1 MKTWKE
7 LLAEKK
13 ALSTSEKE
21 KVEPQTTEGN
31 KKTLKE
37 LLAELAKQKQKIP
50 ISTEE
55 KEEKKKEEKKE
66 SFALVVEYDKDQ
78 QMAIELAKAGKSF
91 CLIGAAGS
99 GKTTVERAIV
109 QALLENM
116 DQEERKPTH
125 IFRVQGT
132 AQKIEAPALA
142 VVAYTRIAS
151 GNSRKAITKDPILKE
166 RVFHNITTI
175 HNLLEYRPTFFWDET
190 KQKETMRFIPNRT
203 SSDPLTTRTILF
215 EEASMNDL
223 ILWEKVYDAMASN
236 TQVIFIGDINQ
247 LPPVFGVSILNI
259 ALVQLPIVELRTIYR
274 QASDS
279 SVLANAHRIL
289 KGDMVECDKDFQIL
303 EGDNLQHG
311 QYKMSQII
319 RNSMAKWHKT
329 GEYNPET
336 DIFLSPFNEQPLGTT
351 NLNNNIAQLVNN
363 KAVVWEIIAGVRKFY
378 LAVGDKIMYNKQVG
392 IVTRICP
399 NGLYAGSKKPKHP
412 SVHLSRSGVMMAN
425 DSLDDLDTDEDDGLA
440 NFKIDLDSLN
450 KEDVEELSR
459 QSSAIIDIKLTDTE
473 EELSLSKTGEM
484 ASTVFSL
491 AYALTVHKA
500 QGCEWRKVFL
510 ILHKDHSVMAFRE
523 LLYTAV
529 TRAQEQVVIIGKK
542 FMVEKAIKT
551 PRAKGN
557 TVQEKIEY
565 FNANMTIN
573 GVNCVKY

>member
-7 LLAEKK
+7 LLEEKK
-13 ALSTSEKE
+13 AVRLEKE
-21 KVEPQTTEGN
+21 KEIKVEERKG
-31 KKTLKE
+31 KTLKE
-37 LLAELAKQKQKIP
+37 MLAELTAKKVQAPK
-50 ISTEE
+50 
-55 KEEKKKEEKKE
+55 KEEEKKE
-66 SFALVVEYDKDQ
+66 SFSLIVEYDKDQ

-109 QALLENM
+109 QALLDNM
-116 DQEERKPTH
+116 DQEERRPVH
-125 IFRVQGT
+125 VFRIQGT
-132 AQKIEAPALA
+132 SQKVEAPAIA
-142 VVAYTRIAS
+142 VVAFTRIAS
-151 GNSRKAITKDPILKE
+151 GNSRKAITKDPTLKE
-166 RVFHNITTI
+166 RVFHNVTTI
-175 HNLLEYRPTFFWDET
+175 HNLLEYRPTFFWDEA

-203 SSDPLTTRTILF
+203 SVDPLTTRTILF

-223 ILWEKVYDAMASN
+223 ILWEKIYDAMASN
-236 TQVIFIGDINQ
+236 TQVIFVGDINQ
-247 LPPVFGVSILNI
+247 LPPVMGCSILNV

-274 QASDS
+274 QAGDS

-289 KGDMVECDKDFQIL
+289 RGEMVECDKDFQIL

-319 RNSMAKWHKT
+319 RNSMIKWFKT

-351 NLNNNIAQLVNN
+351 NINSNIAQLVND
-363 KAVVWEIIAGVRKFY
+363 KAIVWEIIAGIRKFY
-378 LAVGDKIMYNKQVG
+378 LAVGDKIMYNKQIGV
-392 IVTRICP
+392 VTRICP

-412 SVHLSRSGVMMAN
+412 SVHLSRFGVMLAD
-425 DSLDDLDTDEDDGLA
+425 DSLDDLDIDMEDDGLA
-440 NFKIDLDSLN
+440 NFKMDLDSLN

-459 QSSAIIDIKLTDTE
+459 QASAIIDITLTDTG
-473 EELSLSKTGEM
+473 EELCLNKTGEM

-510 ILHKDHSVMAFRE
+510 ILHKDHSVLAFRE

-542 FMVEKAIKT
+542 FMVEKAIKN
-551 PRAKGN
+551 PRIKGN
-557 TVQEKIEY
+557 TIAEKIEY
-565 FNANMTIN
+565 FNANTTIN
-573 GVNCVKY
+573 GVYCVKH